1 MESILTDPPA
11 GTSVHIT
18 WIDRESVIESRV
30 IDLIDDLTSVL
41 LLLLILQRFD
51 STKWGYFAECPQSGV
66 KMDRGKDLLT
76 ASFVAGERSGQ
87 ATTVD
92 FYPEDHAICLPGTKL
107 IGRCTS
113 VIGGR
118 TCPTPDP
125 AHLGDRRELRD
136 GNDVVVKIYWPEEAW
151 TSEVD
156 ILKKAAEYGKEID
169 FIGDHIPEIV
179 CHWDPNFRCSSTKTI
194 RHFLGLPTDGCRR
207 LRMIAFRRLRPIW
220 ELKEKEMFAIPGVL
234 FL

>member
-1 MESILTDPPA
+1 M
-11 GTSVHIT
+11 
-18 WIDRESVIESRV
+18 
-30 IDLIDDLTSVL
+30 IDLVDDFPDFL
-41 LLLLILQRFD
+41 LLLLIFQRFD
-51 STKWGYFAECPQSGV
+51 DAKWGCFAECPQSKV
-66 KMDRGKDLLT
+66 KIDGRKDLLT
-76 ASFVAGERSGQ
+76 ASFTAGGGAGQ
-87 ATTVD
+87 ETTID
-92 FYPEDHAICLPGTKL
+92 FYPEDHAISLGTKL
-107 IGRCTS
+107 TGRCTS

-220 ELKEKEMFAIPGVL
+220 ELKEKEMLAAYLECFFCKHEKPPPPHY
-234 FL
+234 